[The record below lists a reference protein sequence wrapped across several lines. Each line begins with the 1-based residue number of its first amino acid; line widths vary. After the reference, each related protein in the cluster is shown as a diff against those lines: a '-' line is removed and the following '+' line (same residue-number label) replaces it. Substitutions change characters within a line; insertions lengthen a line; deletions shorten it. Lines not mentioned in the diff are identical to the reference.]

1 MTPAAPQPPTQKPYW
16 RQTLRLSAALLLLW
30 LAVTVG
36 LGLFGRTMDFNFFG
50 WLFGFW
56 ATSQGAL
63 GVFCAIVW
71 YYAWAM
77 NRLDRQHGAREG
89 D

>member
-1 MTPAAPQPPTQKPYW
+1 MTPATLPPPAKTLYW
-16 RQTLRLSAALLLLW
+16 RQTLRLSLALLLLW
-30 LAVTVG
+30 LAVTLAVG
-36 LGLFGRTMDFNFFG
+36 YFGRTADFSFFG
-50 WLFGFW
+50 WPFGFW

-71 YYAWAM
+71 FYAWAM
-77 NRLDRQHGAREG
+77 NRLDRRHGGPAG